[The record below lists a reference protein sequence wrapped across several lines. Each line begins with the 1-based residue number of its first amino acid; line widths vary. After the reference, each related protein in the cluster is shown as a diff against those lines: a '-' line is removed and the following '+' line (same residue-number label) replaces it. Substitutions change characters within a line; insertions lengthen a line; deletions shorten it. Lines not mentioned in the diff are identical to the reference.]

1 MGYYKSLGIVFRKTN
16 KKQKKMAKRKKR
28 SAPSRRRKSRKMGA
42 IGKSFIMDAAG
53 LVAGAAAARVLTSSG
68 KILPNI
74 DAKLKSAGVIALGA
88 FFPKL
93 LKGSFGKAI
102 GDGMVAA
109 GGLGLLQSTGVLGAI
124 DNAMEIPVSVMAGDD
139 LSVIAGYTPDNLS
152 VIAGMDEEY
161 SY

>member
-1 MGYYKSLGIVFRKTN
+1 
-16 KKQKKMAKRKKR
+16 MAKRKRR

-102 GDGMVAA
+102 GDGMVGA

>member
-1 MGYYKSLGIVFRKTN
+1 
-16 KKQKKMAKRKKR
+16 MAKRKRR

-68 KILPNI
+68 KILPNL
-74 DAKLKSAGVIALGA
+74 DPKLKSAGVIALGA
-88 FFPKL
+88 FFPKF

-139 LSVIAGYTPDNLS
+139 LSVIAGYGQDNLS

-161 SY
+161 AY

>member
-1 MGYYKSLGIVFRKTN
+1 
-16 KKQKKMAKRKKR
+16 MARRKKR
-28 SAPSRRRKSRKMGA
+28 SAPSRRRKSSKMGA

-53 LVAGAAAARVLTSSG
+53 LVAGAAAARVLTSSN

-139 LSVIAGYTPDNLS
+139 MSVIAGYGEDNLS

>member
-1 MGYYKSLGIVFRKTN
+1 
-16 KKQKKMAKRKKR
+16 MAKRKRR

>member
-1 MGYYKSLGIVFRKTN
+1 
-16 KKQKKMAKRKKR
+16 MAKRKKR

-68 KILPNI
+68 KILPNL
-74 DAKLKSAGVIALGA
+74 DPKLKSAAVIAIGA
-88 FFPKL
+88 FFPKF
-93 LKGSFGKAI
+93 LKGSFGKSI

-139 LSVIAGYTPDNLS
+139 LSVIAGYGEDNLS

>member
-1 MGYYKSLGIVFRKTN
+1 
-16 KKQKKMAKRKKR
+16 MAKRKKR
-28 SAPSRRRKSRKMGA
+28 SAPSRRKKSRKMGA

-68 KILPNI
+68 KILPNL
-74 DAKLKSAGVIALGA
+74 DPKLKSAAVIAIGA
-88 FFPKL
+88 FFPKF
-93 LKGSFGKAI
+93 LKGSFGKSI

-139 LSVIAGYTPDNLS
+139 LSVIAGYGEDNLS

>member
-1 MGYYKSLGIVFRKTN
+1 
-16 KKQKKMAKRKKR
+16 MARRKKR

-42 IGKSFIMDAAG
+42 IDKSFFMDALG

-74 DAKLKSAGVIALGA
+74 DPKIKSAGVVAIGA

-93 LKGSFGKAI
+93 VKGSLGQSI
-102 GDGMVAA
+102 GNGMVAA
-109 GGLGLLQSTGVLGAI
+109 GGLGLLQSTGVLGAM

-139 LSVIAGYTPDNLS
+139 LSVIAGYSEDNLS

>member
-1 MGYYKSLGIVFRKTN
+1 
-16 KKQKKMAKRKKR
+16 
-28 SAPSRRRKSRKMGA
+28 MGA

-68 KILPNI
+68 KILPNL
-74 DAKLKSAGVIALGA
+74 DAKIKSAAVVAIGA
-88 FFPKL
+88 FFPKFV
-93 LKGSFGKAI
+93 KGSLGKSI

-109 GGLGLLQSTGVLGAI
+109 GGLGLLQATNILGAI

-139 LSVIAGYTPDNLS
+139 LSVIAGYTSDNLS

-161 SY
+161 AY

>member
-1 MGYYKSLGIVFRKTN
+1 
-16 KKQKKMAKRKKR
+16 MARRKKR

-42 IGKSFIMDAAG
+42 MGKSFLMDAAG
-53 LVAGAAAARVLTSSG
+53 LVVGAAAARILTSSG
-68 KILPNI
+68 KILPNL
-74 DAKLKSAGVIALGA
+74 DAKIKSAGVVAIGA
-88 FFPKL
+88 FLPKFV
-93 LKGSFGKAI
+93 KGSFGKSI

-139 LSVIAGYTPDNLS
+139 LSVIAGYGQDNLS

>member
-1 MGYYKSLGIVFRKTN
+1 LGLLPHKQKKT
-16 KKQKKMAKRKKR
+16 KKMAKRKKR
-28 SAPSRRRKSRKMGA
+28 SAPSRRKRSSRKMGA
-42 IGKSFIMDAAG
+42 IGKSFLMDALG

-74 DAKLKSAGVIALGA
+74 DSKIKSAGVIAIGA
-88 FFPKL
+88 YFPKL
-93 LKGSFGKAI
+93 LKGSLGQSI
-102 GDGMVAA
+102 GSGMVAA

-124 DNAMEIPVSVMAGDD
+124 DDAMEIPVSVMAGDD
-139 LSVIAGYTPDNLS
+139 LSVIAGYGEDNLS

>member
-1 MGYYKSLGIVFRKTN
+1 
-16 KKQKKMAKRKKR
+16 MARRKKR

-68 KILPNI
+68 KILPNL
-74 DAKLKSAGVIALGA
+74 DPKLKSAGVIALGA
-88 FFPKL
+88 FFPKF

-139 LSVIAGYTPDNLS
+139 LSVIAGYGQDNLS

-161 SY
+161 AY

>member
-1 MGYYKSLGIVFRKTN
+1 
-16 KKQKKMAKRKKR
+16 MARRKKR

-68 KILPNI
+68 KILPNL
-74 DAKLKSAGVIALGA
+74 DPKLKSAGVIALGA
-88 FFPKL
+88 FFPKF

-139 LSVIAGYTPDNLS
+139 LSVIAGYGQDNLS

>member
-1 MGYYKSLGIVFRKTN
+1 
-16 KKQKKMAKRKKR
+16 MAKRKRR
-28 SAPSRRRKSRKMGA
+28 SAPSRRRKSRRMGA

-139 LSVIAGYTPDNLS
+139 LSVIAGYGQDNLS

>member
-1 MGYYKSLGIVFRKTN
+1 
-16 KKQKKMAKRKKR
+16 MARRKKR
-28 SAPSRRRKSRKMGA
+28 SAPSRRRKSSRRMGA
-42 IGKSFIMDAAG
+42 IGKSFFMDALG

-74 DAKLKSAGVIALGA
+74 DSKIKSAGVIAIGA
-88 FFPKL
+88 YFPKL
-93 LKGSFGKAI
+93 LKGSLGQSI
-102 GDGMVAA
+102 GSGMVAA

-139 LSVIAGYTPDNLS
+139 LSVIAGYSEDNLS

>member
-1 MGYYKSLGIVFRKTN
+1 MRR
-16 KKQKKMAKRKKR
+16 RKKR
-28 SAPSRRRKSRKMGA
+28 SAPSRRRRSSKMGA

-53 LVAGAAAARVLTSSG
+53 LVAGAYAARILTSSG
-68 KILPNI
+68 KILPNLDPKI
-74 DAKLKSAGVIALGA
+74 KSAAVIAVVT

-93 LKGSFGKAI
+93 VKGSLGKAI
-102 GDGMVAA
+102 GDGMIAA
-109 GGLGLLQSTGVLGAI
+109 GGLGLLQSTGLVGQI

-139 LSVIAGYTPDNLS
+139 LSVISGYSEDNLS